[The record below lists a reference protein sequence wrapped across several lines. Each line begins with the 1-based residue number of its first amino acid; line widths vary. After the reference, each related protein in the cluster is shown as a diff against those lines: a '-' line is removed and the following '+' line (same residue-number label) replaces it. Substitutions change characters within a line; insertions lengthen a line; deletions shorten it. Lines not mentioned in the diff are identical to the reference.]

1 MDLTY
6 FMLASGITIFLFGVL
21 AFGRSYLI
29 LLRSFGVGT
38 PLPAG
43 TVTRL
48 GVGSLMTFGILAT
61 FFGFALAIV
70 GIDIVSANLGLPK
83 AFFFHD
89 DTTANRFLF
98 AVDELCKAIFWDIP
112 EVYGWSLSGVEHN
125 PENLVAATVIAIY
138 RTAAAVLLVP
148 VITIFLP
155 RKYLE
160 DPR

>member
-1 MDLTY
+1 MALTY
-6 FMLASGITIFLFGVL
+6 FMLASGITVFLFGVL

-38 PLPAG
+38 PLDDSAVP
-43 TVTRL
+43 RW
-48 GVGSLMTFGILAT
+48 GVGSLMAFGILAT
-61 FFGFALAIV
+61 FFGFALAID

-98 AVDELCKAIFWDIP
+98 AFDELCKAIFWDIP
-112 EVYGWSLSGVEHN
+112 EVYGWSLSGIEHN

-148 VITIFLP
+148 VITILVP
-155 RKYLE
+155 KKLTE
-160 DPR
+160 SPV

>member
-1 MDLTY
+1 
-6 FMLASGITIFLFGVL
+6 MLVCGITIFLFGVL

-38 PLPAG
+38 PLEEGA
-43 TVTRL
+43 VTRL
-48 GVGSLMTFGILAT
+48 GITSLMAFGIVAT
-61 FFGFALAIV
+61 FFGFALAID

-89 DTTANRFLF
+89 DTAANRFLF
-98 AVDELCKAIFWDIP
+98 ALDELCKAIFWDIP

-125 PENLVAATVIAIY
+125 PENLVAASVIAIY

-148 VITIFLP
+148 VITILVP
-155 RKYLE
+155 RRFAE
-160 DPR
+160 SPA